1 MEVFP
6 MNRNAFKPLLIVSLL
21 LALVALPAPRAVAD
35 DETDAVAFKV
45 EAPLEASD
53 CEGTPSTI
61 TLMGLTID
69 VTNAKFK
76 VGSGTE
82 FGTCADLFFGQLV
95 EVKLANDT
103 PDATKGSFVA
113 MKVVA
118 GDEMAED
125 MEELEDGEAAEI
137 DARLE
142 AFDMGAN
149 TITVLSQVIDISQAK
164 IEGLKDRDD
173 EDEMDDDADEAEAA
187 DDEFDLSHLAMGQFV
202 EVKLASAALPLSASE
217 VDVKNFEN
225 QIEVKLL
232 DEDGEE
238 VEDDAEDVEIDVK
251 EMVKVKDAKGH
262 VHKKIMKFHS
272 TSDGSFTLRGL
283 PTGKAKIF
291 VKRDNGG
298 KEGKADRVVMV
309 KGNKTKRISMH
320 LH

>member
-1 MEVFP
+1 

-35 DETDAVAFKV
+35 DETDAVEFKV
-45 EAPLEASD
+45 EAPLEVFD
-53 CEGTPSTI
+53 CQGMPPTI
-61 TLMGLTID
+61 TLLGLTID
-69 VTNAKFK
+69 VTNARFK

-82 FGTCADLFFGQLV
+82 SGTCADLFVGQLV

-103 PDATKGSFVA
+103 PDSTNGFFMAL
-113 MKVVA
+113 KVEA

-125 MEELEDGEAAEI
+125 MEELEDDQAVEI
-137 DARLE
+137 DAPLQ
-142 AFDMGAN
+142 AFDAGAN
-149 TITVLSQVIDISQAK
+149 TITVLGLVIDISQAK
-164 IEGLKDRDD
+164 IGGLKDRDD
-173 EDEMDDDADEAEAA
+173 EGEMDDDADEAEEA
-187 DDEFDLSHLAMGQFV
+187 DDEFDPSVLTVGHFV
-202 EVKLASAALPLSASE
+202 EVKLPSANLPFSANE

-225 QIEVKLL
+225 QIKVKLL
-232 DEDGEE
+232 DEDGDE

-262 VHKKIMKFHS
+262 VHNKIVKFHS

-291 VKRDNGG
+291 VKRDNGD
-298 KEGKADRVVMV
+298 KEGKAARVVMV
-309 KGNKTKRISMH
+309 KGNKTKHIRMR